1 MKLEF
6 DSIEEMINFLQN
18 NGYVVLKKTY
28 PINPQPYPY
37 PNFPSTPPIT
47 VSYEPYLLS

>member
-1 MKLEF
+1 MKLVS
-6 DSIEEMINFLQN
+6 DSIEVTINFLEN
-18 NGYVVLKKTY
+18 NGYIVMKKTY